1 MLDILLTQ
9 APSPI
14 ATPSVDYPAVL
25 PVLIVFGA
33 ACVSVLVE
41 AFATKRSRFG
51 IQVGLS
57 LLAIVGAGV
66 ALIVYATGDAP
77 AGGVTTFTKSISIDR
92 PALFLWGTLLALALG
107 AVLLI
112 SDRVVEPGG
121 ALVAQA
127 GIRPGTVQDRAQTAT
142 VMQTEVFP
150 LTLFALGGMM
160 AFCAAN
166 DLLTMFIALEVLSL
180 PLYLMAGLAR
190 RRRLLS
196 QEAAVKYF
204 LLGAFSSA
212 FFLYGLALL
221 YGYANSVK
229 LGDIATAAAGSDRS
243 DTLLFAGLG
252 LLVVGLL
259 FNGSVGPF
267 HTWTPDVYQGAPTPV
282 TAFMSTCTKVA
293 AFGGILR
300 VLSVAF
306 SSTSWEWRGV
316 LWAVAI
322 ISMVIGAVLGLTQTD
337 VKRMVAYSSIA
348 HAGFL
353 LVGAIAMTRDGLS
366 STLFYLLGYGFTTLA
381 AFGVISLVRDSS
393 GEATHLSAWAGLAKR
408 SPLVA
413 GVFTFLLLAFA
424 GVPLTS
430 GFVGKFV
437 VFSAALSDGM
447 APLVV
452 VALVFSAVAAFFYLR
467 VIVLMYFSEPAAD
480 GPSVSVPGFGTGT
493 AIFLGTG
500 VTLVLGLVPALALG
514 WAGSGG
520 FAFCPGVRED
530 HLEKLKVP
538 QGGLHGVGA
547 LVRASSFVPSHAS
560 MRSASVFPSSSSSE
574 TSP

>member
-1 MLDILLTQ
+1 MFLAQ
-9 APSPI
+9 APTAPVPVP
-14 ATPSVDYPAVL
+14 AVDYAAVL
-25 PVLIVFGA
+25 PMLIVFGV

-41 AFATKRSRFG
+41 AFAPKATRWG
-51 IQVGLS
+51 IQVGIS
-57 LLAIVGAGV
+57 IIAILAAGV
-66 ALIVYATGDAP
+66 SLITYASGSSP
-77 AGGVTTFTKSISIDR
+77 KAGTTTFSGAISVDR
-92 PALFLWGTLLALALG
+92 PSLFLWGTLLLLALG
-107 AVLLI
+107 AVFLI
-112 SDRVVEPGG
+112 ADRKIVPGG
-121 ALVAQA
+121 AFVAQA
-127 GIRPGTVQDRAQTAT
+127 AISPGTVQDREQAAT
-142 VMQTEVFP
+142 TSQTEVFP

-180 PLYLMAGLAR
+180 PLYLMCGLAR
-190 RRRLLS
+190 RRRLIS

-229 LGDIATAAAGSDRS
+229 LADIAHAAAGSDRS

-259 FNGSVGPF
+259 FKGSVGPF

-282 TAFMSTCTKVA
+282 TGFMASCTKVA

-322 ISMVIGAVLGLTQTD
+322 ISMVIGAILGLTQTD
-337 VKRMVAYSSIA
+337 VKRMIAYSSIA

-353 LVGAIAMTRDGLS
+353 LVGAIAMTENGLS
-366 STLFYLLGYGFTTLA
+366 STLFYLLAYGFTTLA
-381 AFGVISLVRDSS
+381 AFGVISLVRDAS

-408 SPLVA
+408 SPILA
-413 GVFTFLLLAFA
+413 GVFTFLLLALA
-424 GVPLTS
+424 GIPLTS

-480 GPSVSVPGFGTGT
+480 GPTVTVPGGFTT
-493 AIFLGTG
+493 AAITLGVV
-500 VTLVLGLVPALALG
+500 VTLVLGLVPAFALN

-520 FAFCPGVRED
+520 FA
-530 HLEKLKVP
+530 
-538 QGGLHGVGA
+538 
-547 LVRASSFVPSHAS
+547 S
-560 MRSASVFPSSSSSE
+560 
-574 TSP
+574 

>member
-9 APSPI
+9 AEPPVVV
-14 ATPSVDYPAVL
+14 PSVDYPAVL
-25 PVLIVFGA
+25 PVLIIFGA

-41 AFATKRSRFG
+41 AFASKRSRFRV
-51 IQVGLS
+51 QVVLS
-57 LLAIVGAGV
+57 LAAILAAGGF
-66 ALIVYATGDAP
+66 LISYAIGSP
-77 AGGVTTFTKSISIDR
+77 AGGVKTFSGAVSIDK
-92 PALFLWGTLLALALG
+92 PALFLWGTLLALAVG

-180 PLYLMAGLAR
+180 PLYLMCGLAR

-229 LGDIATAAAGSDRS
+229 LGDIAAAAAGSDRS

-259 FNGSVGPF
+259 FKGSVGPF

-282 TAFMSTCTKVA
+282 TAFMAACTKVA

-316 LWAVAI
+316 LWGVAI
-322 ISMVIGAVLGLTQTD
+322 ISMVVGAVLGLTQTD

-353 LVGAIAMTRDGLS
+353 LVGAIAMTKDGLS
-366 STLFYLLGYGFTTLA
+366 STLFYLLAYGFTTLA

-413 GVFTFLLLAFA
+413 GVFTFLLLALA
-424 GVPLTS
+424 GIPLTS

-452 VALVFSAVAAFFYLR
+452 IALVFSAVAAFFYLR

-493 AIFLGTG
+493 AIFLGTA
-500 VTLVLGLVPALALG
+500 VTLILGLVPAFALG
-514 WAGSGG
+514 WAGAGG
-520 FAFCPGVRED
+520 FA
-530 HLEKLKVP
+530 
-538 QGGLHGVGA
+538 
-547 LVRASSFVPSHAS
+547 S
-560 MRSASVFPSSSSSE
+560 
-574 TSP
+574 